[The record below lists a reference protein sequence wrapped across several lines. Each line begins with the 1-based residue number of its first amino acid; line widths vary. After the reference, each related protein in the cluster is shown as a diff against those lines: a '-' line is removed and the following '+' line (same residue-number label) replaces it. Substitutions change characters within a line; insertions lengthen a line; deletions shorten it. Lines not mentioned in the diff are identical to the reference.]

1 MVISVCVI
9 LGFKSEIQ
17 QKMTGIG
24 AHIEVLDMKS
34 LASPEDFPITAP
46 TAFVQAVARTQG
58 VSRADRVAY
67 KIGIIK
73 TNDDFADITLKGLE
87 ANYDTAFLASCLK
100 AGRLP
105 LLDGTAETS
114 EVAISQSV
122 ADDMHLKVGDKVFA
136 YFFEQT
142 IKMRRFTITGIYE
155 THMKMYD
162 EVLAFTDFET
172 VARLN
177 AWEQEQCS
185 EVEIRVEDNDRIG
198 AVSRQIA
205 ALNQQYP
212 EPTGGATKALLT
224 IDQHYPQIF
233 SWLELL
239 DFNMVVILLL
249 MVLVGGFT
257 MVSGLL
263 ILILERTATIGLLKA
278 IGMTNRNVRH
288 VFLYFAAMIV
298 VRALVIGNL
307 FAFALL
313 WAQRQWG
320 LIHLDATTYYVDT
333 VPVVFDPLAILAIN
347 VGALV
352 LTLLALVAPSFMVSR
367 IDPAQAI
374 RYE

>member
-1 MVISVCVI
+1 MAVGLAVMVISVCVI

-46 TAFVQAVARTQG
+46 TAFVQALARTQG

-87 ANYDTAFLASCLK
+87 ANYDTAFLASCLR

-142 IKMRRFTITGIYE
+142 IKMRRFTIIGIYE

-263 ILILERTATIGLLKA
+263 ILILERTAT
-278 IGMTNRNVRH
+278 
-288 VFLYFAAMIV
+288 
-298 VRALVIGNL
+298 
-307 FAFALL
+307 
-313 WAQRQWG
+313 
-320 LIHLDATTYYVDT
+320 
-333 VPVVFDPLAILAIN
+333 
-347 VGALV
+347 
-352 LTLLALVAPSFMVSR
+352 
-367 IDPAQAI
+367 
-374 RYE
+374 